1 MQVESRLNE
10 PSKLLA
16 AQIKEGFPAS
26 KMELHEKIREYWEVR
41 HYLTVFCGVILYKVR
56 IIIPANLRKR
66 ILDTLHSAHQEIS
79 GMLSSLQATVFWP
92 GITNDIEKARVQC
105 RPCHRN
111 APSQAKMPP
120 QEPKVPTVP
129 FEMIFGDYFKLC
141 GKYFLIIGDRLSGW
155 TEVVNVKPGTNS
167 SGAKGLCEALRH
179 VFVTFGV
186 PEEISSDGGPEF
198 TALESTDFYARWG
211 TRHRLSSFYF
221 PRSQMGGLK

>member
-1 MQVESRLNE
+1 
-10 PSKLLA
+10 
-16 AQIKEGFPAS
+16 
-26 KMELHEKIREYWEVR
+26 
-41 HYLTVFCGVILYKVR
+41 
-56 IIIPANLRKR
+56 
-66 ILDTLHSAHQEIS
+66 
-79 GMLSSLQATVFWP
+79 
-92 GITNDIEKARVQC
+92 
-105 RPCHRN
+105 
-111 APSQAKMPP
+111 MPP

-211 TRHRLSSFYF
+211 TRHRLSSSYF
-221 PRSQMGGLK
+221 PQSNGRAEVAVKMTKRLLEDNMGEDGNLNTDQVVRALLQQRNTPDRDCQLSPAQVLFGHPLRDAMPQLNKSVAIFDNNQFHNEWHQAWSAKEEAI